1 MTAFHIGYGDLSHTV
16 FRSFR
21 VETES
26 SNLLFVAEGFD
37 AQKWGVFF
45 KPTSGGWVWTT
56 GTPVRSGGI
65 ERLEELVA
73 NGLHVLQWRSPTLRD
88 GDVDTFEWLGP
99 IGDAMRGS
107 ILWLF
112 DGYLRGKSMISHEI
126 FWGISSIF
134 IHFRQLPC
142 NLSWYFSMCQ

>member
-45 KPTSGGWVWTT
+45 LTNIWGISSNWTT
-56 GTPVRSGGI
+56 GTPVRSGVI
-65 ERLEELVA
+65 ERLEDLVA
-73 NGLHVLQWRSPTLRD
+73 NGLHVLQWRSPTLWD
-88 GDVDTFEWLGP
+88 GE
-99 IGDAMRGS
+99 
-107 ILWLF
+107 
-112 DGYLRGKSMISHEI
+112 
-126 FWGISSIF
+126 
-134 IHFRQLPC
+134 
-142 NLSWYFSMCQ
+142 

>member
-45 KPTSGGWVWTT
+45 KPTSGGSHRT
-56 GTPVRSGGI
+56 GPQGRQFEVVSSNSSRILLQMGSTCSKGGVQLCGMGSRI
-65 ERLEELVA
+65 Y
-73 NGLHVLQWRSPTLRD
+73 GLI
-88 GDVDTFEWLGP
+88 EWLGP
-99 IGDAMRGS
+99 MDAMRRS
-107 ILWLF
+107 TLWLF

-126 FWGISSIF
+126 RGYF
-134 IHFRQLPC
+134 IHFHP
-142 NLSWYFSMCQ
+142 FSTIAL